1 MMPFVFQTP
10 ETLLRAIASK
20 AKAQQLAAKLTRRTL
35 ALKSSV
41 AEANIKRFETTG
53 QISFHNL
60 LKIAYTLDCM
70 DDFEPLFNEKPPK
83 RIADLQL
90 KPRQRGS
97 L

>member
-1 MMPFVFQTP
+1 MPFLFQTP
-10 ETLLRAIASK
+10 ETLLHVIADK
-20 AKAQQLAAKLTRRTL
+20 AKAQRLAAQLTRRTL
-35 ALKSSV
+35 ALKSDV

-70 DDFEPLFNEKPPK
+70 DDFEPLFKEKPPQ
-83 RIADLQL
+83 RLADLQV